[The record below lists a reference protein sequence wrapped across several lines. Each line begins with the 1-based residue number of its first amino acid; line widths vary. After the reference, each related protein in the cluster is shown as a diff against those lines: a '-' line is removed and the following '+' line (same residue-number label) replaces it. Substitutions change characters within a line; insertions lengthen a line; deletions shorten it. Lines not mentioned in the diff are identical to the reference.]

1 MSTSHATHTARAD
14 EPATPP
20 PHLHQPEPTR
30 SSHRLP
36 TNTRPTHYDLHL
48 TPNLTSFT
56 FQASLTILLTIT
68 QPTRTI
74 HLNSAE
80 LTLHSATLTPTAPT
94 STSSSTSPLS
104 ATISYNKDDETAIL
118 TFPSDLSPGDASLS
132 VAYDG
137 VLNDKMRGCYRS
149 KYTTQEG
156 KDAWMVVTQFEST
169 DARRALPCYD
179 EPALKASFSVS
190 LTVDAH
196 LRAVSNMPIVES
208 KKEGEG
214 GQVTHCFDKSP
225 VMSTYLLAWCVGEFD
240 VIEDTT
246 EDGILIRCFTPQG
259 KGEQGRFALSV
270 ALRVLP
276 FYNSFFQLKYPLP
289 KLDMLAIDDF
299 AAGAMENWGM
309 VTYRTT
315 ALLIDEHNS
324 SAQTRQNCA
333 LTVSHELSH
342 QWFGN
347 LVTMEWWEGLWL
359 NEYTTRT
366 HTRRAHTAA
375 PLSTCC

>member
-1 MSTSHATHTARAD
+1 MTSTHITHHT
-14 EPATPP
+14 EPPTPP
-20 PHLHQPEPTR
+20 PHLHHTEAST

-36 TNTRPTHYDLHL
+36 TTTRPTHYDLHL
-48 TPNLTSFT
+48 TPNLTTFT
-56 FQASLTILLTIT
+56 FHASLTILLTVT

-80 LTLHSATLTPTAPT
+80 LRLHSARLTQGPTPTPVTA
-94 STSSSTSPLS
+94 
-104 ATISYNKDDETAIL
+104 AISYNTDDETVAL
-118 TFPSDLSPGDASLS
+118 TFDSDLTPGDASLS
-132 VAYDG
+132 IEYEG
-137 VLNDKMRGCYRS
+137 QHNDKMRGCYRS
-149 KYTTQEG
+149 KYRTAGGE
-156 KDAWMVVTQFEST
+156 DAWMVVTQFEST

-196 LRAVSNMPIVES
+196 LKAVSNMPIVES
-208 KKEGEG
+208 KKEEGG
-214 GQVTHCFDKSP
+214 GQVTHRFDRSP

-246 EDGILIRCFTPQG
+246 KDGIVIRCFTPVG

-276 FYNSFFQLKYPLP
+276 FYNGFFRIKYPLP

-299 AAGAMENWGM
+299 AAGAMENWGC

-359 NEYTTRT
+359 NESATTPDPT
-366 HTRRAHTAA
+366 
-375 PLSTCC
+375 